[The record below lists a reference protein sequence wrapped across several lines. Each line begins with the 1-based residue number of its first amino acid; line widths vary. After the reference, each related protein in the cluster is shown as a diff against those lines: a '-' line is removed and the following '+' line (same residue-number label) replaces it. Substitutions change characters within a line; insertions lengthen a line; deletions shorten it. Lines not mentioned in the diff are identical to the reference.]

1 LCLLVALL
9 NLFHSLNMSF
19 VPGTPFVIKH
29 PGVYADL
36 GKRTSDLLN
45 KEFPTTSFAEI
56 KVKPSIEGLA
66 PEVTLTKGKDGNLA
80 GKLGVKYNLANPR
93 GVQLSVTTDTAKNV
107 KLEAVAENTVTQG
120 LKATVGYDF
129 HKTSLDLEYKHDYFT
144 VSTGLD
150 SSASS
155 TNARGSFV
163 VGKDGFAA
171 GAFTEYNVATGHRN
185 ALNGTASYTDLD
197 SVATVFARQSTNIVG
212 ATYYRRATD
221 RVAVGVEGVYGW
233 KSGKPTITLGGAYDV
248 DVNTTV
254 KAKVDSD
261 GRVGL
266 SYAQRF
272 NRFTRVILGA
282 SVNTQNASSGH
293 QFGASVALNN

>member
-1 LCLLVALL
+1 MA
-9 NLFHSLNMSF
+9 F
-19 VPGTPFVIKH
+19 VPGGVPIVIKH

-45 KEFPTTSFAEI
+45 KEFPVTSTAEI

-66 PEVTLTKGKDGNLA
+66 PEVTFTRKDGNLS

-93 GVQLSVTTDTAKNV
+93 GVQLSVTTDTAKAV

-120 LKATVGYDF
+120 LKSTVGYDF

-144 VSTGLD
+144 IATGLD
-150 SSASS
+150 TNNSS
-155 TNARGSFV
+155 TNARASFV
-163 VGKDGFAA
+163 VGKDGYAA
-171 GAFTEYNVATGHRN
+171 GALTEYNVATGHRN
-185 ALNGTASYTDLD
+185 ALNATASYTDLD
-197 SVATVFARQSTNIVG
+197 SVATVFARQSSNTVG

-221 RVAVGVEGVYGW
+221 RIALGVEGVYGW
-233 KSGKPTITLGGAYDV
+233 KSGKPTITFGGAYDI
-248 DVNTTV
+248 DLATTV

-261 GRVGL
+261 GKVGL

-282 SVNTQNASSGH
+282 SVNTQNALQGH
-293 QFGASVALNN
+293 HFGVAVTLNN